1 MKIKTSHAPP
11 GDTLVHQGDVL
22 VALYF
27 IARGTLEILKNDTVV
42 AILGKDDIFGE
53 NPLDHPTLGKSS
65 ANVRAI
71 TYCDLHKVKKNV
83 KTRSL
88 LSNHFSIFLCLS
100 SSHQIAREDLLHV
113 FEMYPEFIES
123 FNNTLRIT
131 FNLRDETQKGVTVT
145 RFARS
150 RSARS
155 DRHTRRLSLISPPSE
170 EEDGKLTISSLP
182 NIFRHTFLSSFLT

>member
-71 TYCDLHKVKKNV
+71 TYCDLHKVRV
-83 KTRSL
+83 KMLKLDSE
-88 LSNHFSIFLCLS
+88 IICLS
-100 SSHQIAREDLLHV
+100 FLLTSDC
-113 FEMYPEFIES
+113 P
-123 FNNTLRIT
+123 R
-131 FNLRDETQKGVTVT
+131 RP
-145 RFARS
+145 AS
-150 RSARS
+150 R
-155 DRHTRRLSLISPPSE
+155 L
-170 EEDGKLTISSLP
+170 
-182 NIFRHTFLSSFLT
+182 